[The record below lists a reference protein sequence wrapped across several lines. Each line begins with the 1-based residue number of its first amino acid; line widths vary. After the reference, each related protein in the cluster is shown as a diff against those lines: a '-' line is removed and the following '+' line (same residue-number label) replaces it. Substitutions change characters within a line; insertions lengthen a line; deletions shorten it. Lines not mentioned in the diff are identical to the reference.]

1 MTDLQEMRAEIS
13 ALRADIQR
21 LIALTEAASVP
32 APAETGALPVLQE
45 LEVARLA
52 RSVALEND
60 YAALRAR
67 NAERKRRARRR

>member
-21 LIALTEAASVP
+21 LIALTAASVP
-32 APAETGALPVLQE
+32 APAEPGALPVLQE

>member
-21 LIALTEAASVP
+21 LIALTAAASVP
-32 APAETGALPVLQE
+32 APAEPGALPVLQE

-60 YAALRAR
+60 FDALRAR